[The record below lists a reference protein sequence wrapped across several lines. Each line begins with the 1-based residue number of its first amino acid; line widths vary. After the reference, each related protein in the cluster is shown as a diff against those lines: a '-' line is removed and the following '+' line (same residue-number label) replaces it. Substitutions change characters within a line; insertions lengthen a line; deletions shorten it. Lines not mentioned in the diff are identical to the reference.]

1 MEKIKWP
8 TYNVIMVSIAFC
20 FNENK
25 ELLLVMQKDR
35 DFWSPPSGEVEKH
48 EDPLRAAIREIKE
61 EIDLDIRPIKA
72 LTPIIK
78 WESEYQD
85 AVLVLFHFLC
95 QITGGEIRHMKTS
108 EPQYDVIDHKWM
120 SLDDIL
126 KNKKK
131 IAPNVLHL
139 MDELKDNLTYFEN
152 AKTIQ
157 QQ

>member
-1 MEKIKWP
+1 MEKIQWP
-8 TYNVIMVSIAFC
+8 THNVIMVSIAFC

-35 DFWSPPSGEVEKH
+35 DFWSPPSGEVEKY
-48 EDPLRAAIREIKE
+48 EDPLQAAIRETKE
-61 EIDLDIRPIKA
+61 EVNLDVRAVKA

-95 QITGGEIRHMKTS
+95 EIRGGKVEHMKTS
-108 EPQYDVIDHKWM
+108 EPLYDVIDHKWIR
-120 SLDDIL
+120 LDDIL
-126 KNKKK
+126 KNKIK

-139 MDELKDNLTYFEN
+139 IDELKDNLKYFEN
-152 AKTIQ
+152 GKIIEH
-157 QQ
+157 

>member
-1 MEKIKWP
+1 MEKIQWP
-8 TYNVIMVSIAFC
+8 THNVIMVSIAFC
-20 FNENK
+20 FNKKK

-35 DFWSPPSGEVEKH
+35 DYWSPPSGEVEKD
-48 EDPLRAAIREIKE
+48 EDPLQAAIRETKE
-61 EIDLDIRPIKA
+61 EIDLDVRNVKA

-95 QITGGEIRHMKTS
+95 EITGGKVKYMKTS
-108 EPQYDVIDHKWM
+108 EPQYDVIDHKWI

-126 KNKKK
+126 KNKIK

-139 MDELKDNLTYFEN
+139 IDELKDNLKYFEN
-152 AKTIQ
+152 GKIIEH
-157 QQ
+157 